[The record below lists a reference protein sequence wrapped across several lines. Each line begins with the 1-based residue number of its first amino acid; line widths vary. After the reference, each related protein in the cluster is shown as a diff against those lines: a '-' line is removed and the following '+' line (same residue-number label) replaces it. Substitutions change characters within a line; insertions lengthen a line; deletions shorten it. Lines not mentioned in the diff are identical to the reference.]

1 MKLYY
6 ITIYL
11 LLSFGLYS
19 QFNPYQDSEKILWN
33 DDKSFLLYVN
43 DAIHLRDFNNKSI
56 KTFDCASVTLS
67 NYLFSILNS
76 NDSFTFLDK
85 NKNINIVS
93 RGGGMVYKS
102 FNDTIYRI
110 DNSFDHKMTFGSD
123 IFVKNDT
130 IFKFGGYGY
139 WSSRNFITYFDDE
152 TSEWEFF
159 KTNPINLPPSIS
171 QFGSSLIDNKYYIFG
186 GKIVDPYT
194 GIRTINNKSIWAFD
208 FSERTWDDLGTSN
221 IPYFEK
227 HLPVNI
233 ENSSNIIFS
242 SNDTDAHIISF
253 IKNEIRLVSRNKSS
267 FNFIGDNVFY
277 VKDTIFNINHRGQL
291 IFSDIKST
299 FDYTNPKKINPI
311 YVNTRVLFSG
321 LTRTAF
327 FSILLIIMLIL
338 YLKYKRNQKPRV
350 SDFGIR
356 YKGISYSFKAKEK
369 IIIKLILSKKLVSS
383 QEIYDAVED
392 TNLSYPQNNK
402 IKNDTIKKVNNK
414 IEKILGINNFIESK
428 KLETDGR
435 ILIYFTKYSHLFV
448 TNK

>member
-1 MKLYY
+1 MW
-6 ITIYL
+6 T
-11 LLSFGLYS
+11 
-19 QFNPYQDSEKILWN
+19 
-33 DDKSFLLYVN
+33 
-43 DAIHLRDFNNKSI
+43 
-56 KTFDCASVTLS
+56 
-67 NYLFSILNS
+67 
-76 NDSFTFLDK
+76 
-85 NKNINIVS
+85 
-93 RGGGMVYKS
+93 
-102 FNDTIYRI
+102 RI
-110 DNSFDHKMTFGSD
+110 P
-123 IFVKNDT
+123 VV
-130 IFKFGGYGY
+130 
-139 WSSRNFITYFDDE
+139 WSSPE
-152 TSEWEFF
+152 
-159 KTNPINLPPSIS
+159 
-171 QFGSSLIDNKYYIFG
+171 
-186 GKIVDPYT
+186 
-194 GIRTINNKSIWAFD
+194 
-208 FSERTWDDLGTSN
+208 LG
-221 IPYFEK
+221 PYFEK
-227 HLPVNI
+227 SLPVNI

-299 FDYTNPKKINPI
+299 FDYTNPKKIMPI
-311 YVNTRVLFSG
+311 YVNTIVLFSG
-321 LTRTAF
+321 LTRAAF